1 MTRFSRLLS
10 ACALGVMLG
19 LVGTASAADS
29 LLIRNATV
37 HTLTSEAQ
45 LGTDVLIRDGRIVEI
60 GRGLAAPSGVRVI
73 DAQGRPV
80 TPGIFAGLSRIGLE
94 EIGLESTTG
103 DHAQRLGQMRPEF
116 DVSLAY
122 NPAAMSVGVHR
133 SNGLTFTVLTPGA
146 ASGGSLIAGLGAPV
160 SLDGSVI
167 LPQRILFVDLGGDAN
182 DLSGGSRAAQFM
194 LLRQAIVEARAPNLV
209 MVHDERLLS
218 PSGRQVLLDF
228 LKNPGLIVFDVDRA
242 ADIRNVIRLVREEK
256 LRAVIRGGS
265 EAWRIAR
272 ELAVAQ
278 IPVIL
283 DPLVN
288 LPDSFDDLGATLEN
302 AARLRKAGV
311 TVAISMRGSEVDDA
325 GKARQAAGNAVAHG
339 MPWADGLAAITRIP
353 AEIFGIADRF
363 GSIAVGRSADLVM
376 WSGDPLEVSSAAML
390 VVSNGTVQSL
400 ESRHTAL
407 RDRYAERVRTGTAR

>member
-1 MTRFSRLLS
+1 MTRFAMILG
-10 ACALGVMLG
+10 ACALGVVLSV
-19 LVGTASAADS
+19 VGTASTADS
-29 LLIRNATV
+29 VLIRNATV
-37 HTLTSEAQ
+37 HTMTSEARS
-45 LGTDVLIRDGRIVEI
+45 GTDVLIRDGRIVEI
-60 GRGLAAPSGVRVI
+60 GRNLATPSGMRVI

-80 TPGIFAGLSRIGLE
+80 TPGIFAGLTRVGLE

-103 DHAQRLGQMRPEF
+103 DHAHRLGQMRPEF

-146 ASGGSLIAGLGAPV
+146 ASGGSLVAGLGAPV
-160 SLDGSVI
+160 SLDGSAI

-218 PSGRQVLLDF
+218 PSGRQVLLEF

-265 EAWRIAR
+265 EGWRIAG
-272 ELAVAQ
+272 ELAGAQ

-311 TVAISMRGSEVDDA
+311 TVAISLRGSDVDDA
-325 GKARQAAGNAVAHG
+325 GKMRQAAGNAVAHG
-339 MPWADGLAAITRIP
+339 MPWADGLAAITRVP
-353 AEIFGIADRF
+353 AELFGIGARF
-363 GSIAVGRSADLVM
+363 GSLAAGRPADLVM
-376 WSGDPLEVSSAAML
+376 WSRDPLEVSSAAQL
-390 VVSNGTVQSL
+390 VITNGVVQSL
-400 ESRHTAL
+400 ESRHSAL
-407 RDRYAERVRTGTAR
+407 RDRYAERVRQGAAR